1 VNGGTRVLTRP
12 PQNHFVVAT
21 KSPSADVLVFDWSKH
36 PSRPADSSVRPLVR
50 CKGHEKE
57 GYGLAWSPH
66 TAGRLASAGD
76 DKLVCVF
83 DVETGPAAEAAA
95 AAAGSGAERS
105 PSVRVTGHA
114 DVVEDVSWHRFTPDL
129 LGSCGDDQL
138 VAA

>member
-1 VNGGTRVLTRP
+1 M
-12 PQNHFVVAT
+12 AT

-36 PSRPADSSVRPLVR
+36 PSRPSDSSVRPLVR

-83 DVETGPAAEAAA
+83 DVETGPAE
-95 AAAGSGAERS
+95 AAAGSGGAAASSGADRS
-105 PSVRVTGHA
+105 ASVRVTGHS